1 MNLNHPANSNGR
13 SNVRIN
19 LLAEVLSCVTE
30 KSAKT
35 LLGELVASRQPG
47 DLELVIEL
55 LEVGGDVGRA
65 AIHLLVGYA
74 KAGVDA
80 VVPAMRACALSD
92 DERRV
97 RRARKVLAL
106 LGDRTSQLW
115 LMSASE
121 LRDAR
126 LEGEEAWDEWR
137 LAGIAPLPAAND
149 TDSEE
154 GVA

>member
-13 SNVRIN
+13 SIARLNQ
-19 LLAEVLSCVTE
+19 LAEVLSCVTE
-30 KSAKT
+30 ENAKK

-55 LEVGGDVGRA
+55 LEFGGDVGTA
-65 AIHLLVGYA
+65 AIHLLVAYA

-80 VVPAMRACALSD
+80 VVPAMRACALSTC
-92 DERRV
+92 DERIQS
-97 RRARKVLAL
+97 ARTVLAL

-115 LMSASE
+115 LMNDRE

-126 LEGEEAWDEWR
+126 LEGEKAWDEWR
-137 LAGIAPLPAAND
+137 LSGIAPLPAAND